1 MPEHNSESVHGSHGT
16 HGNYNGHSTHGSRSF
31 AALKRDLLEEC
42 PLDEREHRDVVL
54 AAIEQKLARQGG
66 RNAQAHRNRARQFMP
81 FAALKGYADMVQQ
94 QAEKETLSP
103 EPHFPRSPIALP
115 KEPGSKRPDPRTDET
130 AIRAKTEAKDPQ
142 PHHARDTLL

>member
-1 MPEHNSESVHGSHGT
+1 MPEHNSESTHGT
-16 HGNYNGHSTHGSRSF
+16 HGGCGTHDTHGTHGGRSF
-31 AALKRDLLEEC
+31 AALKHDLLEEC

-54 AAIEQKLARQGG
+54 AAIEQKIARQGG

-115 KEPGSKRPDPRTDET
+115 KEPGSQKTSSQNGRSSDQGKDRSEGPAASPR
-130 AIRAKTEAKDPQ
+130 
-142 PHHARDTLL
+142 